1 MNPIDPSQVRAALTK
16 LGDSPK
22 GAQSLMTHINEQ
34 YTSLCP
40 ECKQQGIARWFAW
53 DRDTQ
58 QPFFKSVHCVNCG
71 ADQQGPAD
79 ESDTLEKNL
88 NPTTGLA
95 YHVALERAAA
105 QDESIRSRIS
115 ELVSL
120 YTARNLSALMDI
132 IHRLPSASPLPDVRR
147 VLTALVIDALDQ
159 GSNLVPYGNEDIR
172 PKSLRPSKLFLEY
185 NIWDRM
191 ENAMRIYASQT
202 QLRPF
207 AQIPAPSLQS
217 FLSND
222 RGYILIA
229 NTLHSVISRLPSQE
243 IKLVI
248 LHPEIPEVAYRA
260 LSSLWS
266 TWLWKSER
274 LPAALRAFM
283 GRRRLDP
290 DWHQRDLKTTLKNL
304 EPALHEHAKILC
316 PSTSNAIPD
325 LYNILKCARELNY
338 DVNNWLDT
346 GAEGYRFIFESSS
359 AINYELTL
367 TPEQHFVSTLE
378 RRGEPSSLQR
388 LKAAYLVEEP
398 AADMHNLPER
408 LSSEFTLIEDADLVW
423 LQTSRNAQQP
433 LADRVEET
441 ILHLLQKQSIWERE
455 LLEEEIYAQY
465 NGVNSPEPEL
475 INVCINAYTVTNLTN
490 TLSLRPEDTPKT
502 RRAELRDSRTQIE
515 QLGIHLGFTVGR
527 RLNSDIVWKEP
538 GKVPYL
544 FRFSSTALL
553 TPHLLNVSRM
563 RNSERRCLV
572 LPGGRASL
580 VALKLRR
587 DPRLQQAII
596 RNNWVFIKFRHLR
609 RMLAEIKH
617 RGEIDF
623 YLGLD
628 PIVEKDSAQIPL
640 PLE

>member
-1 MNPIDPSQVRAALTK
+1 
-16 LGDSPK
+16 
-22 GAQSLMTHINEQ
+22 
-34 YTSLCP
+34 
-40 ECKQQGIARWFAW
+40 
-53 DRDTQ
+53 
-58 QPFFKSVHCVNCG
+58 
-71 ADQQGPAD
+71 
-79 ESDTLEKNL
+79 
-88 NPTTGLA
+88 
-95 YHVALERAAA
+95 
-105 QDESIRSRIS
+105 
-115 ELVSL
+115 
-120 YTARNLSALMDI
+120 
-132 IHRLPSASPLPDVRR
+132 
-147 VLTALVIDALDQ
+147 
-159 GSNLVPYGNEDIR
+159 
-172 PKSLRPSKLFLEY
+172 
-185 NIWDRM
+185 
-191 ENAMRIYASQT
+191 
-202 QLRPF
+202 
-207 AQIPAPSLQS
+207 
-217 FLSND
+217 
-222 RGYILIA
+222 
-229 NTLHSVISRLPSQE
+229 
-243 IKLVI
+243 
-248 LHPEIPEVAYRA
+248 
-260 LSSLWS
+260 
-266 TWLWKSER
+266 
-274 LPAALRAFM
+274 M

-304 EPALHEHAKILC
+304 APALHKHAKILC
-316 PSTSNAIPD
+316 PSTTYAIPD

-378 RRGEPSSLQR
+378 RRGEPCSLQR

-398 AADMHNLPER
+398 AADIHNLPER
-408 LSSEFTLIEDADLVW
+408 LSSDFTLIEDADLIW

-475 INVCINAYTVTNLTN
+475 VNVCINAYTVTNLTN